1 MDLSRIISEIDSQI
15 ANLRSAKALLTDSSA
30 PKKVG
35 RPAKASS
42 LVASHGVKNARKPLS
57 AEAKAR
63 IAAAQKKRWA
73 KARKPAVANKSASG
87 VAKKTTPAP
96 EKKTA
101 AKKAPAKA
109 VPVKTA

>member
-1 MDLSRIISEIDSQI
+1 MDISRIISEIDSQI
-15 ANLRSAKALLTDSSA
+15 ANLQSAKALLTDSSA

-35 RPAKASS
+35 RPAKAT
-42 LVASHGVKNARKPLS
+42 SHGVKIARKPLS

-73 KARKPAVANKSASG
+73 KARKPAVANKPASG
-87 VAKKTTPAP
+87 VAKKPTPAP
-96 EKKTA
+96 EKKA

>member
-15 ANLRSAKALLTDSSA
+15 ANLQNVKALLTDSSA

-35 RPAKASS
+35 RPVKATA
-42 LVASHGVKNARKPLS
+42 LVASHGIKKARKPLS

-73 KARKPAVANKSASG
+73 KARIPAVANKSAPV
-87 VAKKTTPAP
+87 VAKKTTPALV
-96 EKKTA
+96 KKTA

-109 VPVKTA
+109 GL